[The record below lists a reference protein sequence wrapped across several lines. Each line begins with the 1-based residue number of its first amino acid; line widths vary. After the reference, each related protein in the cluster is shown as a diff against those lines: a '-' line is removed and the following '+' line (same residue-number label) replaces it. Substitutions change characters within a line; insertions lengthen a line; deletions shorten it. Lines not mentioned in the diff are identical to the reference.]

1 MFARI
6 SIYENVDLDL
16 ADQVKQWVES
26 LGTDPFGELPA
37 YAADARA
44 DRDGFRDLVGGRI
57 DPRDGAVGAVTD
69 PHPAAASSPRRV
81 VVSVDP
87 TRSVNITVVMLLV
100 RVLLTARCADFPTP
114 AARSNRNL
122 RTAIRQRL
130 RRGLG
135 SAQRCRRAVRA
146 GRLERQPGVTLERS
160 SKTGAMTLPSASS
173 CA

>member
-6 SIYENVDLDL
+6 SIDENVDLDL

-44 DRDGFRDLVGGRI
+44 DRDGFQDLVGGRI

-100 RVLLTARCADFPTP
+100 RVLLMARCADFPTTGRAHKPGTCAPRSGRGCGAGWAPLSGAGGRCAP
-114 AARSNRNL
+114 AGS
-122 RTAIRQRL
+122 
-130 RRGLG
+130 RG
-135 SAQRCRRAVRA
+135 SRA
-146 GRLERQPGVTLERS
+146 
-160 SKTGAMTLPSASS
+160 
-173 CA
+173 